1 MTTTTAPGD
10 GLPAQLPEEDFHA
23 YMSRLYRE
31 QGMPRGESPYLQTR
45 LPQPLYAQFW
55 QFLSKQGWGHS
66 TGIQY
71 AVVQLLKNHKEQK
84 C

>member
-1 MTTTTAPGD
+1 
-10 GLPAQLPEEDFHA
+10 
-23 YMSRLYRE
+23 
-31 QGMPRGESPYLQTR
+31 MPRGESPYLQAR

-66 TGIQY
+66 TGLQY
-71 AVVQLLKNHKEQK
+71 AVVQLLKNQKEQK